1 MSFAMASAEVFK
13 LSQKEIPEVSS
24 QEELN
29 QTLT

>member
-13 LSQKEIPEVSS
+13 LSREETPEVSS